1 MEPACKFAIEPM
13 VRPLIEGAATQGA
26 GTHGSASER
35 TPRFLRIPELAELL
49 QVSRSTAYAMVA
61 SGIVPSVRFSPR
73 VIRVDREQLELFIE
87 ERRSGLAR
95 ESDLLDQS

>member
-13 VRPLIEGAATQGA
+13 VRPLIEGAATRGA

-73 VIRVDREQLELFIE
+73 VIRVDREELELCIRE
-87 ERRSGLAR
+87 KRSGMR
-95 ESDLLDQS
+95 SQQNF